1 MQALSENSPD
11 LITRLEHE
19 SISYINPVIQEYTG
33 KNPDMFLNRNVKEV
47 ELDASIL
54 ESWLRIVEEVNASNN
69 TVATEMDFP
78 TEMGKRVMQV
88 NAIPEYDES
97 NKIES
102 VLVVSHDITE
112 RKLIELEIQNKNK
125 KITESIN
132 YAKRIQNAI
141 LPNNRV
147 INKALPDSFILYKP
161 KDVVSGDFPWYMQI
175 KDDIYIAAVDCTGH
189 GVPGALL
196 SLIGYF
202 LLNDIVR
209 SRKITEPGI
218 ILDLLD
224 EGVTTTLRQDEDAT
238 TKDGVDIALCKINYI
253 TREVEYAGAHRPLYI
268 MRNGVMEEIKGNK
281 FPIGGG
287 IFKNQTNFTNTKLK
301 LEKGDTIFFS
311 SDGFPD
317 QFGGPE
323 VRKFGPKR
331 VREIIERVHK
341 LPMQEAAAVFDQEWE
356 GWRSEEKQTDDVLLI
371 GIKF

>member
-1 MQALSENSPD
+1 M
-11 LITRLEHE
+11 
-19 SISYINPVIQEYTG
+19 
-33 KNPDMFLNRNVKEV
+33 KEV

-54 ESWLRIVEEVNASNN
+54 EGWLRIVEEVNNSNN

-78 TEMGKRVMQV
+78 SEMGKRVMQV

-147 INKALPDSFILYKP
+147 INKALADSFILYKP

-224 EGVTTTLRQDEDAT
+224 EGVTTTLRQDEDST
-238 TKDGVDIALCKINYI
+238 TKDGMDIALCKINMQR
-253 TREVEYAGAHRPLYI
+253 REVEYAGAHRPLYI
-268 MRNGVMEEIKGNK
+268 MKNGVMEEIKGNK

-287 IFKNQTNFTNTKLK
+287 IFKNQTNFTNTKIK
-301 LEKGDTIFFS
+301 LEAGDSIFFS

-323 VRKFGPKR
+323 VRKFGPKKI
-331 VREIIERVHK
+331 REIIERVHK
-341 LPMQEAAAVFDQEWE
+341 LPMSEASAIFDNEWE
-356 GWRSEEKQTDDVLLI
+356 GWRGEQKQTDDVLLI